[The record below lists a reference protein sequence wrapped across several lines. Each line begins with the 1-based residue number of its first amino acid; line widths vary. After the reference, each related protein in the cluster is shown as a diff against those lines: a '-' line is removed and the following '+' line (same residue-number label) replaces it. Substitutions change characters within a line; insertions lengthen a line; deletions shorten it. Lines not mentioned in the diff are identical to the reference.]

1 MYDKICQQNVLQTE
15 TYRNGFIQKEGW
27 MVWYSIA
34 WYSTLIQYNYFNLY
48 MYPLLFYFWYLP
60 PIPHTFFIFF
70 WEKSLQVSE
79 ILVSSCGMTST
90 DAEKPSETNASP
102 EGEVTAALDQ
112 GPSPVNLG
120 KNDKKERSK
129 TRTTTTG
136 NLEQI
141 HFFWVGEGD
150 VLLLEMVM
158 DDGCLK
164 MLGWLVFFF
173 NVWTLVD
180 GIYGSLES
188 SVWHR

>member
-1 MYDKICQQNVLQTE
+1 
-15 TYRNGFIQKEGW
+15 

-34 WYSTLIQYNYFNLY
+34 WYSILIQYNYFNFHCFFDIYLLY
-48 MYPLLFYFWYLP
+48 LIHSSFL
-60 PIPHTFFIFF
+60 

-141 HFFWVGEGD
+141 RSLGGEG
-150 VLLLEMVM
+150 VFLLEMVM
-158 DDGCLK
+158 DVDVERCWDG
-164 MLGWLVFFF
+164 WYFFSMF
-173 NVWTLVD
+173 GPWRWDMVH
-180 GIYGSLES
+180 SES

>member
-1 MYDKICQQNVLQTE
+1 
-15 TYRNGFIQKEGW
+15 

-34 WYSTLIQYNYFNLY
+34 WYSILIQYNYFN
-48 MYPLLFYFWYLP
+48 F
-60 PIPHTFFIFF
+60 HCCFFLIFTSYTSYIHHF
-70 WEKSLQVSE
+70 LWEKSLQVSE

-141 HFFWVGEGD
+141 RSFGWGRCFFAGD
-150 VLLLEMVM
+150 G
-158 DDGCLK
+158 DGC
-164 MLGWLVFFF
+164 
-173 NVWTLVD
+173 
-180 GIYGSLES
+180 
-188 SVWHR
+188 RC